1 MQVIFNGKEYTTEV
15 NKYGHHT
22 CGGELVSV
30 DGINIADPRFTIP
43 APTYTREQILAMTVA
58 ELDVVE
64 HPLEIDGHYA
74 MLKADKQTA
83 ILEALGL

>member
-1 MQVIFNGKEYTTEV
+1 MKVIFDGSIEIEAVQNSK
-15 NKYGHHT
+15 GHYVVGNT
-22 CGGELVSV
+22 LVSV
-30 DGINIADPRFTIP
+30 DGLTLRSGFAFPE
-43 APTYTREQILAMTVA
+43 PTYTREQILAMTVA

-64 HPLEIDGHYA
+64 HPLEIDGYYA